1 MHPPEDEAR
10 YPTWMAHSTV
20 PRHPWRS
27 AEASELLASNQPVVL
42 TDCPLIATLAGR
54 WEFATLSDLCGT
66 HELGVH
72 TTPAG
77 TQTFARHYGR
87 GLGVG
92 TIRPMTFATFADA
105 CAAHLA
111 AQSSSGSDSGESY
124 YLQAPLRWTDEHGE
138 PRAAAMPALQAELE
152 AVDWDWL
159 DHVCGTTG
167 SRPFG
172 ACQLW
177 AGHGGGSTPCHFD
190 AQDNFLAQ
198 LVGRKQCLLLPP
210 SEAFGLYPYPVG
222 HPKDNFAVPDLEEE
236 AAAAGGGEAV
246 LRRFPALRRVRG
258 AEATLQPGDVLYL
271 PKCAAPA
278 PPTRPAAPHPTLLS
292 ARALRRSTTR
302 RAVAE

>member
-1 MHPPEDEAR
+1 
-10 YPTWMAHSTV
+10 MAHSTV

-92 TIRPMTFATFADA
+92 TIRPMTFAAFADA

-111 AQSSSGSDSGESY
+111 AQSSSGSDSEERY

-138 PRAAAMPALQAELE
+138 PRAAWPGREAQSGPRRATSQPSPTGAGRPTVDHPVPSLCPVNHATDTGTKTPYHYGGFMVPEPDPHSLHMRLPFAICAL
-152 AVDWDWL
+152 
-159 DHVCGTTG
+159 
-167 SRPFG
+167 
-172 ACQLW
+172 
-177 AGHGGGSTPCHFD
+177 
-190 AQDNFLAQ
+190 
-198 LVGRKQCLLLPP
+198 
-210 SEAFGLYPYPVG
+210 
-222 HPKDNFAVPDLEEE
+222 
-236 AAAAGGGEAV
+236 
-246 LRRFPALRRVRG
+246 
-258 AEATLQPGDVLYL
+258 
-271 PKCAAPA
+271 
-278 PPTRPAAPHPTLLS
+278 
-292 ARALRRSTTR
+292 RALRL
-302 RAVAE
+302 VPDY